1 MKQLS
6 EHSRQPVV
14 IPLSKEFEKRQDLYP
29 ASQRTQLSALW
40 LGLEVCSSLP
50 SGLNQTPLFIPF
62 WGAIEIL
69 CYCPQA
75 AKSDT
80 ASSQQYEFIN

>member
-29 ASQRTQLSALW
+29 ASQRTQLSAPW
-40 LGLEVCSSLP
+40 LGLEVLSSLP
-50 SGLNQTPLFIPF
+50 LGLNQTPLFISF

-80 ASSQQYEFIN
+80 ASNQQSEFIN

>member
-14 IPLSKEFEKRQDLYP
+14 IPLSKEFEKGQDLYP
-29 ASQRTQLSALW
+29 ASQRTQLSVPW
-40 LGLEVCSSLP
+40 LGLKVRSSLP
-50 SGLNQTPLFIPF
+50 SGLNLTPLFISF

-75 AKSDT
+75 AKTDT
-80 ASSQQYEFIN
+80 ASSQQ